1 MTSFL
6 LLGILLGLRHALEAD
21 HLAAVAALATRHR
34 GLGRTVLQGA
44 AWGAGHGVVL
54 LAVGG
59 VCLLFRLAVPA
70 AAARLLEAGI
80 GVLLIVLGWGVLRRV
95 VQRRVHVHLHRHDD
109 GTVHLHA
116 HRHAAEEAHDPEH
129 HRHVHAERLPWRAVG
144 VGMMHGLAGSAALL
158 LLVAST
164 LTSPAVSLLY
174 IACFSAGAVL
184 GMAAL
189 SAVISLP
196 LRHTAGLLGSA
207 HNTLETLVGL
217 GALGIGVW
225 VIYAAAGPF

>member
-1 MTSFL
+1 MTSIL

-34 GLGRTVLQGA
+34 GIGRTVLQGA

-144 VGMMHGLAGSAALL
+144 VGMLHGLAGSAALL

-164 LTSPAVSLLY
+164 LTSPAVGLLY
-174 IACFSAGAVL
+174 IACFSVGAVL

-196 LRHTAGLLGSA
+196 LRHTAGLLGGA